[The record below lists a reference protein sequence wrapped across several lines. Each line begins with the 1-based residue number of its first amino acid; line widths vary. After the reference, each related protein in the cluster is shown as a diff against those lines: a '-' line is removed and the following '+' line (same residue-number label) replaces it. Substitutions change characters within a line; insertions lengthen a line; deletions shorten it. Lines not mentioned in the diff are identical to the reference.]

1 MQFCYKYLCFQVKC
15 ISPFSTL
22 FGYSLSSFSGG
33 QIGTYQ
39 SLERLRDRLNDDT
52 MECVLGT
59 DPKNLTLTCNTL
71 VDSSDVEFILSAAP
85 CTGLT
90 SLGLKLS
97 INGTVQFDSI
107 FQRST
112 SVVIDNGEVVFG
124 VFPRIFVINI
134 AVSLYFY
141 CFHSFV
147 CLIYTYIVVI

>member
-15 ISPFSTL
+15 ISPFFTL

-39 SLERLRDRLNDDT
+39 SLERLRDRLNEDA

-124 VFPRIFVINI
+124 IFPRIFVINI